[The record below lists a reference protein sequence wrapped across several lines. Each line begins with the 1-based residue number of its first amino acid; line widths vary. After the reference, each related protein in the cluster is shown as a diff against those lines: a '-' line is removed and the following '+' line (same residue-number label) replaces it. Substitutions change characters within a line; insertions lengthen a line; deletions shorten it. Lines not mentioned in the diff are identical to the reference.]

1 MKHIFTY
8 GFLLFILLAAC
19 EDIYRPDIDEVDNVL
34 VADARISADE
44 NINYINLYESVG
56 YYENAS
62 TGPAVT
68 TATVTLIDSNGE
80 AHQLPHYSQGQYVL
94 NLTIDPEKQYKLKI
108 EYDGDVYESTF
119 EQVPQKPSLDTVY
132 GIEETLVQLAGGDN
146 DVDNAREVEGVRL
159 YADISSNEEMPY
171 YRFTA
176 QYVLQYTYPVE
187 SPGPFGS
194 TLVETMYGW
203 KNVFPQGLF
212 NIASPPEYSA
222 TKEIKKHPLFFLA
235 NSRRDSIGHVFQ
247 GWIVILHQQG
257 ITESSHGYYDDLNKQ
272 LDSEG
277 KIFDPLYVQARSNM
291 ECSTSTDR
299 IILGNFEISSS
310 NETRYFLR
318 YISKTNG
325 FILRPI
331 YEFYE
336 IPPSGEQLNIVP
348 EFWQYP

>member
-8 GFLLFILLAAC
+8 GFLLFILLAGC

-68 TATVTLIDSNGE
+68 TATVTLIDNNGE

-171 YRFTA
+171 YRFTTH
-176 QYVLQYTYPVE
+176 YVLQYSYSVAGDP
-187 SPGPFGS
+187 PMAMIDYYF
-194 TLVETMYGW
+194 GW
-203 KNVFPQGLF
+203 KHVYPQGGSF
-212 NIASPPEYSA
+212 NIASPPEYS
-222 TKEIKKHPLFFLA
+222 TSIEIKKHPLFFVQ
-235 NSRRDSIGHVFQ
+235 NSRRDSVGHHFE
-247 GWIVILHQQG
+247 GWIVILYQHG
-257 ITESSHGYYDDLNKQ
+257 ITENSHGYYDDLNKQ
-272 LDSEG
+272 LDAEG

-291 ECSTSTDR
+291 ECTTNSKH

-310 NETRYFLR
+310 NETRYYVR
-318 YISKTNG
+318 YISEKNG

-331 YEFYE
+331 HELYD
-336 IPPSGEQLNIVP
+336 IPPSNEMKNMVP